1 VISRGAHPHFGL
13 TILPTTLVRSVWKM
27 PFQRM
32 NRDAGVTN
40 IPTTFTR
47 CLRRM
52 PGFGS
57 FWFSGATP

>member
-1 VISRGAHPHFGL
+1 
-13 TILPTTLVRSVWKM
+13 VWKI